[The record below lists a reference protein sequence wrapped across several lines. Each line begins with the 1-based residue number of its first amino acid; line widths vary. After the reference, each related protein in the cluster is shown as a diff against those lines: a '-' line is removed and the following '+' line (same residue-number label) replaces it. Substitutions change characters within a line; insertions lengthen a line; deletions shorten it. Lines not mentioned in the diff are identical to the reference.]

1 MTELNKIELF
11 EKGYTTF
18 NIYNLNDVEINNA
31 LDELYTL
38 SKKKF
43 NCLRY
48 CRLGGME
55 MSHLKDEFEK
65 LEKEKQIQLK
75 NDLYEIW
82 YYRDVDKTKFR
93 KPILNKIKSFFY
105 NEEIENMNHECQ
117 ISMYNDSS
125 LGGNMK
131 ITIEIENNVMNVN
144 YDSEFLALPEDDFI
158 ALLEDSIL
166 LLKSQLLSSQ
176 YSVE

>member
-1 MTELNKIELF
+1 
-11 EKGYTTF
+11 
-18 NIYNLNDVEINNA
+18 
-31 LDELYTL
+31 
-38 SKKKF
+38 
-43 NCLRY
+43 
-48 CRLGGME
+48 
-55 MSHLKDEFEK
+55 
-65 LEKEKQIQLK
+65 
-75 NDLYEIW
+75 
-82 YYRDVDKTKFR
+82 
-93 KPILNKIKSFFY
+93 
-105 NEEIENMNHECQ
+105 
-117 ISMYNDSS
+117 MYNDSS